1 MKHLMSGLVF
11 VSFAAVAV
19 PVSAEECLMMQWPGP
34 HLMAGGS
41 AVVRL
46 PPDRVS
52 FSVGVETVDAN
63 VSRAFRNNAQKVE
76 AVLNALKGKGVQ
88 AKELQTSD
96 LEVTSRNPDGSLAN
110 GYRVS
115 NRVTVSREDAS
126 GVGDLIQAAIAAG
139 ANDAG
144 RLNFFVANP
153 DAAQARGLELAF
165 ASAKAKAE
173 TMATLS
179 RRSLGDVLCVAE
191 SGGGGYSRSNFAS
204 KAAVGGGSVESGT
217 EAIEFGVTVVFA
229 LK

>member
-1 MKHLMSGLVF
+1 MKLLLRVLSV
-11 VSFAAVAV
+11 VSFLAAAVPAAAQPCAV
-19 PVSAEECLMMQWPGP
+19 MQWPGP
-34 HLMAGGS
+34 HLTASGS

-52 FSVGVETVDAN
+52 FSVGVETLDAN

-76 AVLNALKGKGVQ
+76 AVLNALKAKGVQ

-96 LEVTSRNPDGSLAN
+96 LEVSSRNMDGTPAD

-126 GVGDLIQAAIAAG
+126 GVGELIQAAIGAG

-173 TMATLS
+173 TMAALS
-179 RRSLGDVLCVAE
+179 KRTLGDVLCVAE
-191 SGGGGYSRSNFAS
+191 GGGGGFPAASFART
-204 KAAVGGGSVESGT
+204 AAAGAGSVESGT
-217 EAIEFGVTVVFA
+217 EAITFGVTVVFA